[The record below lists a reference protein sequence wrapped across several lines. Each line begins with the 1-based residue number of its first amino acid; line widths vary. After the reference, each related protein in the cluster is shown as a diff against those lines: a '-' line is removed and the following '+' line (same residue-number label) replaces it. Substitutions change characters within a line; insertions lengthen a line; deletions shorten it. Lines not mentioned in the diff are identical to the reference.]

1 MLEEQFPQGLLR
13 LNLQGTRR
21 FLHVWGAI
29 VTKIADCVYIY
40 GMKLRYEVTF
50 LAIALCLALPMAA
63 QSTGDAYNYYL
74 HPNPARP
81 FLVDPHKWAKQPQ
94 VDTWDAM
101 EQAVNT
107 AMLNK
112 DGYGLYQLAYLE
124 YVHNYTVSKL
134 NPKTMLYNAFEI
146 GKANADPYLMYWVTE
161 FEGTAYFRFEY
172 LQRRRNHAAWTD
184 SVATVKQ
191 EYPVL
196 IKLADLNDKC
206 FQQMK
211 ALAAQ
216 YLLCAYLKDE
226 TYGLLPYDIRPKA
239 LEMAKNASKK

>member
-1 MLEEQFPQGLLR
+1 
-13 LNLQGTRR
+13 
-21 FLHVWGAI
+21 
-29 VTKIADCVYIY
+29 
-40 GMKLRYEVTF
+40 MKNRSFQNF
-50 LAIALCLALPMAA
+50 LALAFLLALPLVA
-63 QSTGDAYNYYL
+63 QTPGDAFNYYL
-74 HPNPARP
+74 HPNASRP
-81 FLVDPHKWAKQPQ
+81 LMVAPHKWANQPQ
-94 VDTWDAM
+94 VNTWETM

-107 AMLNK
+107 AMQQN

-146 GKANADPYLMYWVTE
+146 GKANSDPYLMYWVTD

-184 SVATVKQ
+184 SVATAKQ

-196 IKLADLNDKC
+196 KLLADLNDKS
-206 FQQMK
+206 FVQMK

-216 YLLCAYLKDE
+216 YLQCAYLKEE

-239 LEMAKNASKK
+239 LEMERNATKKIVEK